1 MNIGEGWQSDND
13 LATIVLVFMAVAVNS
28 SWKIPIAYFF
38 VNNLS
43 ALEKVGILL
52 QVIIKVVNSL
62 LISYTRLQILCKI
75 CRFWIA

>member
-1 MNIGEGWQSDND
+1 MNLGEGWQSDND

-28 SWKIPIAYFF
+28 SWKIPIAYFL

-43 ALEKVGILL
+43 ALEKAGILL

>member
-1 MNIGEGWQSDND
+1 MNLGEDWQSDND

-75 CRFWIA
+75 FRFWIA